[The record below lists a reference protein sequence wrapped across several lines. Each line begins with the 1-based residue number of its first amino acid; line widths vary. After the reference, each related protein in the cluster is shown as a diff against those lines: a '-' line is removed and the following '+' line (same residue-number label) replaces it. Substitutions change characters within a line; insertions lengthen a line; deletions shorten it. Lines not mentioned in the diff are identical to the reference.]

1 MVDYRYGAGT
11 ASGSLG
17 STGVGA
23 GTGIGSRIIRA
34 GSFIPTGAFLILY
47 AAALPKIVIPIMVVV
62 AIVARTRLLIL
73 APIAGVLW
81 VGAIAACGV
90 LVQVAPSAA
99 DDAAI
104 ATFAQR
110 LEPHTSLLPAPADER
125 LTVVLWCLLVV
136 WICVITLIT
145 WGIYRWD
152 KHRAGHGWTR
162 IPERRLLTLAA
173 VGGVLG
179 AILGVYGHY
188 HRHKAQKR
196 TFMFVLMVISGI
208 YVGLGVL
215 LFHLG
220 HIPIYQR

>member
-11 ASGSLG
+11 ASGPLG

-81 VGAIAACGV
+81 IGAIATCGM

-110 LEPHTSLLPAPADER
+110 LEPHTSLLPAPANER
-125 LTVVLWCLLVV
+125 LTVVLWCLLVL
-136 WICVITLIT
+136 WICAITLLT
-145 WGIYRWD
+145 WSIYRWD
-152 KHRAGHGWTR
+152 KHRAEHGWTR
-162 IPERRLLTLAA
+162 VPERRLLALAA
-173 VGGVLG
+173 FGGGLG

-188 HRHKAQKR
+188 RRHKTAKR
-196 TFMFVLMVISGI
+196 TFMFVLMAILGV

-215 LFHLG
+215 FFHLEG
-220 HIPIYQR
+220 IPIYQ